1 VTMERQGW
9 VQDIGVYWYYAL
21 WISGFDLDKALL
33 NFDKPADMIAE
44 AVVSKRFAEYV
55 APPKKDAKPRI

>member
-1 VTMERQGW
+1 MERQQW
-9 VQDIGVYWYYAL
+9 TQDIGVYWYYCL
-21 WISGFDLDKALL
+21 WISSFDLDKAMR
-33 NFDKPADMIAE
+33 NFDNPADMIAQ

>member
-1 VTMERQGW
+1 MERQTW

-21 WISGFDLDKALL
+21 WISNFDLDRAML
-33 NFDKPADMIAE
+33 NFDKPADKIAE

-55 APPKKDAKPRI
+55 APPKKDAKSRI